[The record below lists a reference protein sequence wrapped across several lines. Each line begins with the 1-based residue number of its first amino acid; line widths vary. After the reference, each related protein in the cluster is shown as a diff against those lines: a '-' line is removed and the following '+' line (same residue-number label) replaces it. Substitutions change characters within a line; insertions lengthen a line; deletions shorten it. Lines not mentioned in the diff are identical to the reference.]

1 MSQSSGSTPQPR
13 TIKSI
18 KLEDFGIFKN
28 SSPSGKIVPEFRRFD
43 LVYGWNRSGKTTFS
57 RGFTSCE
64 HKTMFPDYTSG
75 KLKITLSDGT
85 EITHLNLSGCD
96 LPIKVFNPDFVRAN
110 IAFDDANEHMKPI
123 VYIGEEDIESKKK
136 LDEAL
141 GKKYGLQKAFE
152 DAEKTKRE
160 KENAEDKFRIT
171 TAQSIT
177 PVLTN
182 KNVRDRYYSY
192 DKAKVKE
199 RIDEIGI
206 DNFAVNK
213 LADKDFQS
221 FKKLIGSE
229 AKSKQATYSDYNF
242 SLSINGATCSD
253 FVSLAIAINDLL
265 KKQAVSETI
274 DRLKNDG
281 EINNWVKTGLGI
293 HESKQEKS
301 KCLFCQN
308 NIQDG
313 FWDLLKKHFSKDYED
328 LLSKVR
334 NAGTELKKL
343 NPQKIA
349 KENKDLYPE
358 AQLGYLAAVKSLNET
373 VDKIEVWVKI
383 ATDKI
388 EAKQK
393 DLFAVI
399 DSIATPDDLLK
410 AYNDGIAE
418 ANVAVAEHNKKTDGH
433 NDQVKG
439 AKEKVENHL
448 LAEAL
453 ETSDYAQ
460 MRKDVEDA
468 ATAYTSALTAKNANL
483 TEINTLQQKTSD
495 TGKAVTRINE
505 YLEQFFGQ
513 KEIQLDPA
521 DVDSGK
527 GYVLKRANGIAK
539 NLSEGEK
546 TAIAFSYFIT
556 KTAEKEFKLKESII
570 FIDDPISSL
579 DSNFIYYCFS
589 LIKNHFED
597 SCQLFISTHN
607 FEFFGLVKEWFMEKN
622 PKRWEKDKTTGV
634 NKPDVSSFYM
644 LDTEEDG
651 NGRVSCLKEL
661 DNTLKKYKSEYHY
674 LFFLLN
680 EFVDTP
686 DSDYKKYYIIGNI
699 ARRFFEIFSNF
710 KIPTTGNP
718 KSKLDQLQTPSVTAT
733 EKDKVY
739 KLINEFSHAADPTR
753 ALQHNDKT
761 EAKEAVKT
769 LLKIVEE
776 NDPTHFDILKRE
788 VLPPVNP

>member
-1 MSQSSGSTPQPR
+1 MSQSSGSKPQPR

-28 SSPSGKIVPEFRRFD
+28 SAHTGQTVPEFRRFD

-64 HKTMFPDYTSG
+64 HKVMFPDYTSG
-75 KLKITLSDGT
+75 KLKITLSDDA
-85 EITHLNLSGCD
+85 EITHSNLSGCD
-96 LPIKVFNPDFVRAN
+96 LPIKVFNADFIKAN
-110 IAFDDANEHMKPI
+110 IAFESGDKHMEPI
-123 VYIGEEDIESKKK
+123 VYIGEQDIESKNK
-136 LDEAL
+136 LDAAL
-141 GKKYGLQKAFE
+141 AKKDGLQKAFE
-152 DAEKTKRE
+152 DAEKAKKE

-171 TAQSIT
+171 TAQAIT

-206 DNFAVNK
+206 DNFAAKK
-213 LADKDFQS
+213 LGDKDFQAL
-221 FKKLIGSE
+221 KKLIGSE
-229 AKSKQATYSDYNF
+229 AKSKQTTLNDYSF
-242 SLSINGATCSD
+242 SFSINGAACSD
-253 FVSLAIAINDLL
+253 FTSLTTAINDLL

-274 DRLKNDG
+274 DRLKNDAD
-281 EINNWVKTGLGI
+281 INDWVKTGLGL
-293 HESKQEKS
+293 HENKEEKA

-313 FWDLLKKHFSKDYED
+313 FWDSLKKHFSKDYEQ
-328 LLSKVR
+328 LSASVR
-334 NAGTELKKL
+334 NAENELKKL

-358 AQLGYLAAVKSLNET
+358 TQLGYTTAAKSINDAIE
-373 VDKIEVWVKI
+373 KIEAWVQS

-388 EAKQK
+388 AAKQK
-393 DLFAVI
+393 DLFAVV
-399 DSIATPDDLLK
+399 DPMSSSEDLLK
-410 AYNDGIAE
+410 AYNDAVVE
-418 ANVAVAEHNKKTDGH
+418 ANKAITEHNKKTDGH
-433 NDQVKG
+433 NDQVKE
-439 AKEKVENHL
+439 AKQKIEDHL
-448 LAEAL
+448 LAVAL
-453 ETSDYAQ
+453 ETNNYGQ
-460 MRKDVEDA
+460 MKKDVEHA
-468 ATAYTSALTAKNANL
+468 ATANTAALTAKNANI

-495 TGKAVTRINE
+495 TGKAVTKINE

-513 KEIQLDPA
+513 KEIQLDQT

-527 GYVLKRANGIAK
+527 GYVLKRAGGIAK

-579 DSNFIYYCFS
+579 DSNFIYHCFS
-589 LIKNHFED
+589 LIKNHFNN
-597 SCQLFISTHN
+597 SGQLFISTHN

-622 PKRWEKDKTTGV
+622 PKSWEKDKSG
-634 NKPDVSSFYM
+634 NKKPDVSEFFM

-651 NGRVSCLKEL
+651 NGRISCLKEL
-661 DNTLKKYKSEYHY
+661 DGTLKKYKSEYHY

-680 EFVDTP
+680 EFITTP
-686 DSDYKKYYIIGNI
+686 NSDYKKYYIIGNI

-710 KIPTTGNP
+710 KIPTTGNT
-718 KSKLDQLQTPSVTAT
+718 KSKLHQMQTMTVSDV

-776 NDPTHFDILKRE
+776 NDKTHFDILKKE
-788 VLPPVNP
+788 VLPPTNP